1 MYKTPSTYCTVHCTI
16 WRDWNEKLCN
26 SLWEHPS
33 PWQWRQCQH
42 QSPAWTRAGRQA
54 EQTQSTPEGWPAEI
68 KDNMHQSPAWTR
80 AERQAEQT
88 QSTLGGWPAKIK
100 DSRRQSLSMDS
111 CIEAEGQAKRILL
124 LGLWPSPMC
133 ILFNFP
139 SILQYAR
146 NKEDTVYTVERKT
159 WIVRKSTEQLIN
171 NCSR

>member
-80 AERQAEQT
+80 VERQAEQT
-88 QSTLGGWPAKIK
+88 QYTLGGWPAKIK

-146 NKEDTVYTVERKT
+146 NKEDTVERKT